1 MGKYVRSYK
10 FFSFLLKVTW
20 MFFLQQAA
28 AEIVRNFEDFFDNV
42 LWRTVVNPQSGE
54 FENFFTANPL

>member
-1 MGKYVRSYK
+1 
-10 FFSFLLKVTW
+10 

-54 FENFFTANPL
+54 FENFFTANPLWRQVAYFLSHTI